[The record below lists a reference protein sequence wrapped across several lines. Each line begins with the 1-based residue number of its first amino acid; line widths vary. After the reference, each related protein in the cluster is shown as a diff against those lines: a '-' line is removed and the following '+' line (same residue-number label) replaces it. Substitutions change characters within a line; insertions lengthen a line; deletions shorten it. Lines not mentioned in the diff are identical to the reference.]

1 LTKLLAPRPFEQ
13 GSTQINNLKQHGTT
27 TLKRLNASPY
37 LQHDGVDDVRVLDG
51 EIERHTPGGRERV
64 ALDPAPG
71 YVVELLAVVDDEHGH
86 ERGDAGAERV
96 AGEDEL
102 VLGAVP
108 AQQVPQRL
116 RLPLE
121 DELGGLEQAV
131 VHVAAVEHL
140 HPELVVH
147 EHLRRRRESVK

>member
-1 LTKLLAPRPFEQ
+1 M
-13 GSTQINNLKQHGTT
+13 
-27 TLKRLNASPY
+27 
-37 LQHDGVDDVRVLDG
+37 
-51 EIERHTPGGRERV
+51 
-64 ALDPAPG
+64 
-71 YVVELLAVVDDEHGH
+71 
-86 ERGDAGAERV
+86 

-102 VLGAVP
+102 VLGPVT

-116 RLPLE
+116 RLPLQ

-147 EHLRRRRESVK
+147 EHLRRNS